1 MSHLD
6 KQKFD
11 AINTLKRLCDHCAHE
26 EEHDCP
32 VARLIAEIRALSGIP
47 IIVNDQLRHVVFS

>member
-11 AINTLKRLCDHCAHE
+11 AIDKLKGLCERCAGE

-32 VARLIAEIRALSGIP
+32 VARLIAQIRALSGIP
-47 IIVNDQLRHVVFS
+47 IIVNDRLRHVMFT